1 MTYDLIKKKGIKTM
15 KKLFSKL
22 GSLLL
27 AAAIL
32 MSLVP
37 AALADN
43 VAVRAISARTI
54 TVNEI
59 AQGDTVKA
67 YRLVKYADTSYNSF
81 QFYSD
86 FGTFLDHFVSG
97 TANPMSKEAYLA
109 TMNAEGIA
117 TVLGAYAAAALA
129 GSHVDYTLP
138 TDTSEVVSATAGADE
153 KATLSLQPGYYL
165 LLVETKVN
173 NSKIYKAMS
182 VFMRVKGDDVR
193 VYAGGTDV
201 TDDPQMTA
209 KHANA
214 PAINKQVK
222 DESGVGATWK
232 SSAAANVGDDLEY
245 YVHLEI
251 PAYSGVHN
259 LPTLTLKDT
268 LTGGRYVAD
277 SVKVYK
283 GSITTATEVPNA
295 IKTSTVGSYE
305 NGTQELTFELD
316 YSKLTSSVGTVD
328 VYIVYHA
335 TLMPEAVS
343 ADKQVNPA
351 DPGNSTVFN
360 YAENS
365 AVLTYVTDLEP
376 SNVKTTD
383 PSATRVYTF
392 SLKLTKIDTEGD
404 ALSGA
409 GFTFYR
415 SEADLTNE
423 SATGIKFVKDGV
435 YYRPAT
441 ADEIAAGTGVVTE
454 VPADFLIKGLNVGV
468 YYMEETTVPGGYYAP
483 KGGFKVDLTGERTAD
498 AITGLLAN
506 GSTMTE
512 LNNSDRLLL
521 GGSALD
527 TANVNQLDVTLKNST
542 TPILPTTGGMGTA
555 LFTIGGVALMAA
567 AAAIVILR
575 RKRGE

>member
-86 FGTFLDHFVSG
+86 FGTFLDHFASS
-97 TANPMSKEAYLA
+97 TATPMTKEAYLA
-109 TMNAEGIA
+109 TMSAEGIA
-117 TVLGAYAAAALA
+117 NVLGGYASAALA
-129 GSHVDYTLP
+129 GHVGFTLP

-165 LLVETKVN
+165 LLVETTVN

-182 VFMRVKGDDVR
+182 VFMRVKGDDVH

-201 TDDPQMTA
+201 TLDPQMTA

-214 PAINKQVK
+214 PAIHKQVK

-251 PAYSGVHN
+251 PAYSGVQN

-268 LTGGRYVAD
+268 LSGAQYVPGSA
-277 SVKVYK
+277 KVYQTVNPVDK
-283 GSITTATEVPNA
+283 EIANA
-295 IKTSTVGSYE
+295 IKTPTVGNYE
-305 NGTQELTFELD
+305 NGTQTLTFELD

-343 ADKQVNPA
+343 ANKQVNPA

-392 SLKLTKIDTEGD
+392 SLRLTKIDTEGD

-423 SATGIKFVKDGV
+423 SAVGIKFVKDGG

-483 KGGFKVDLTGERTAD
+483 KGGFKVDLTGERTAE

>member
-1 MTYDLIKKKGIKTM
+1 M

-43 VAVRAISARTI
+43 VAVRAIGARTI

-67 YRLVKYADTSYNSF
+67 YRLVKYADASYNSF

-86 FGTFLDHFVSG
+86 FGTFLDHFATSAA
-97 TANPMSKEAYLA
+97 TPMTKEAYLA
-109 TMNAEGIA
+109 TMSAEGIA
-117 TVLGAYAAAALA
+117 NVLGTYAAAALA
-129 GSHVDYTLP
+129 GYPDYTLP
-138 TDTSEVVSATAGADE
+138 TDANEVVSATAGTDE

-182 VFMRVKGDDVR
+182 VFMRVKGDDVH

-201 TDDPQMTA
+201 TNDPQMTA

-214 PAINKQVK
+214 PAIHKQVK

-277 SVKVYK
+277 TVKVYK
-283 GSITTATEVPNA
+283 GSITTATEVPKA

-305 NGTQELTFELD
+305 NGTQTLTFELD
-316 YSKLTSSVGTVD
+316 YSELTSSVGTVD

-343 ADKQVNPA
+343 ADKQVNPG
-351 DPGNSTVFN
+351 DSTVFN

-365 AVLTYVTDLEP
+365 AVLTYATDLEP
-376 SNVKTTD
+376 DNFKTTD

-415 SEADLTNE
+415 SEADLTDE

-441 ADEIAAGTGVVTE
+441 ADEITAGTGVVTE

-483 KGGFKVDLTGERTAD
+483 KGGFKVDLTGERTAE

-506 GSTMTE
+506 GCAMTE
-512 LNNSDRLLL
+512 LNGSDRLLL

>member
-43 VAVRAISARTI
+43 VAVRAIGTRTI

-67 YRLVKYADTSYNSF
+67 YRLVKYADASYNSF
-81 QFYSD
+81 QFYDD
-86 FGTFLDHFVSG
+86 FGTFLGNFAGS
-97 TANPMSKEAYLA
+97 MSKEAYLA
-109 TMNAEGIA
+109 TMSAEGIA
-117 TVLGAYAAAALA
+117 NVLGTYAAAALA
-129 GSHVDYTLP
+129 GHAGYTLP
-138 TDTSEVVSATAGADE
+138 TDASEVVSAAAGADE

-165 LLVETKVN
+165 LLVETTVN

-182 VFMRVKGDDVR
+182 VFMRVKGDDVH

-201 TDDPQMTA
+201 TLDPQMTA

-214 PAINKQVK
+214 PAIHKQVK

-295 IKTSTVGSYE
+295 IKTSTVGNYE
-305 NGTQELTFELD
+305 NGTQTLTFELD
-316 YSKLTSSVGTVD
+316 YSELTSSVGTVD

-415 SEADLTNE
+415 SEADLTDE

-441 ADEIAAGTGVVTE
+441 ADEITAGTGVVTE

-483 KGGFKVDLTGERTAD
+483 KGGFKVDLTGERTAE

-506 GSTMTE
+506 SSTMTE

>member
-43 VAVRAISARTI
+43 VAVRAIGARTI

-67 YRLVKYADTSYNSF
+67 YRLVKYADASYNSF

-86 FGTFLDHFVSG
+86 FGTFLDHFASG
-97 TANPMSKEAYLA
+97 TATPMSKEAYLA
-109 TMNAEGIA
+109 TMSAEGIA
-117 TVLGAYAAAALA
+117 NVLGTYAAAALA
-129 GSHVDYTLP
+129 NYPGYSLP
-138 TDTSEVVSATAGADE
+138 KDAGEVVSAAAGADE

-165 LLVETKVN
+165 LLVETTVN

-182 VFMRVKGDDVR
+182 VFMRVKGDDVH

-214 PAINKQVK
+214 PAIHKQVK
-222 DESGVGATWK
+222 DKSGVGATWK

-295 IKTSTVGSYE
+295 IKTPTVGNYE

-316 YSKLTSSVGTVD
+316 YSELTSSVGTVD

-343 ADKQVNPA
+343 ADKQVNPG
-351 DPGNSTVFN
+351 DSTVFN

-365 AVLTYVTDLEP
+365 AVLTYATDLEP
-376 SNVKTTD
+376 DNFKITD

-392 SLKLTKIDTEGD
+392 SLKLTKIDTEG
-404 ALSGA
+404 ATLSGA

-423 SATGIKFVKDGV
+423 SATGIKFVKDGG

-506 GSTMTE
+506 GSAMTE

-521 GGSALD
+521 GGSLLD

>member
-67 YRLVKYADTSYNSF
+67 YRLVKYADASYNSF

-86 FGTFLDHFVSG
+86 FGTFLDHFASS
-97 TANPMSKEAYLA
+97 TATPMTKEAYLA
-109 TMNAEGIA
+109 TMSAEGIA
-117 TVLGAYAAAALA
+117 NVLGGYASAALA
-129 GSHVDYTLP
+129 GHVGYTLP
-138 TDTSEVVSATAGADE
+138 TDASEVVSATAGADE

-165 LLVETKVN
+165 LLVETTVN

-182 VFMRVKGDDVR
+182 VFMRVKGDDVH

-201 TDDPQMTA
+201 TLDPQMTA

-214 PAINKQVK
+214 PAIHKQVK

-268 LTGGRYVAD
+268 LSGAQYVPGSA
-277 SVKVYK
+277 KVYQTVNPVDK
-283 GSITTATEVPNA
+283 EIANA
-295 IKTSTVGSYE
+295 IKTSTVGNYE

-316 YSKLTSSVGTVD
+316 YSELTSSVGTVD

-423 SATGIKFVKDGV
+423 SAVGIKFVKDGG

-441 ADEIAAGTGVVTE
+441 ADEIAADTGVVTE

-483 KGGFKVDLTGERTAD
+483 KGGFKVDLTGERTAE

>member
-43 VAVRAISARTI
+43 VAVRAIGARTI

-67 YRLVKYADTSYNSF
+67 YRLVKYADASYNSF
-81 QFYSD
+81 QFYND
-86 FGTFLDHFVSG
+86 FGTFLDHFASG
-97 TANPMSKEAYLA
+97 TATPMTKEAYLA
-109 TMNAEGIA
+109 TMSAEGIA
-117 TVLGAYAAAALA
+117 NVLGGYASAALA
-129 GSHVDYTLP
+129 GHVGFTLP
-138 TDTSEVVSATAGADE
+138 TDASEVVSATAGADE

-165 LLVETKVN
+165 LLVETTVN

-182 VFMRVKGDDVR
+182 VFMRVKGDDVH

-201 TDDPQMTA
+201 TLDPQMTA

-232 SSAAANVGDDLEY
+232 SSAAANVGDKMEY

-251 PAYSGVHN
+251 PAYSGVQN

-268 LTGGRYVAD
+268 LSGAQYVPGSA
-277 SVKVYK
+277 KVYQTVNPVDK
-283 GSITTATEVPNA
+283 EIANA

-316 YSKLTSSVGTVD
+316 YSELTSSVGTVD

-376 SNVKTTD
+376 GNVKTTD

-423 SATGIKFVKDGV
+423 SAVGIKFVKDGG

-441 ADEIAAGTGVVTE
+441 ADEIAADTGVVTE

-483 KGGFKVDLTGERTAD
+483 KGGFKVDLTGERTAE

-506 GSTMTE
+506 SSTMTE
-512 LNNSDRLLL
+512 LNDSDRLLL
-521 GGSALD
+521 GGSVLD

>member
-37 AALADN
+37 VSLADN
-43 VAVRAISARTI
+43 VAVRAIGPHTI

-67 YRLVKYADTSYNSF
+67 YRLVKYADASYNSF
-81 QFYSD
+81 QFYND
-86 FGTFLDHFVSG
+86 FGTFLDHFATSAA
-97 TANPMSKEAYLA
+97 TPMTKEAYLA
-109 TMNAEGIA
+109 TMSAEGIA
-117 TVLGAYAAAALA
+117 NVLGTYAAAALA
-129 GSHVDYTLP
+129 GYPNYTLP
-138 TDTSEVVSATAGADE
+138 TDANEVVSATAGTDE

-201 TDDPQMTA
+201 TLDPQMTA

-214 PAINKQVK
+214 PAIHKQVK

-277 SVKVYK
+277 TVKVYK
-283 GSITTATEVPNA
+283 GSITTATEVPGA
-295 IKTSTVGSYE
+295 IKTSTVGNYE

-316 YSKLTSSVGTVD
+316 YSELTSSVGTVD

-343 ADKQVNPA
+343 ADKQVNPG
-351 DPGNSTVFN
+351 DSTVFN

-365 AVLTYVTDLEP
+365 AVLTYATDLEP
-376 SNVKTTD
+376 DNFKTTD

-415 SEADLTNE
+415 SEADLTDE
-423 SATGIKFVKDGV
+423 SATGIKFVKDGD

-441 ADEIAAGTGVVTE
+441 ADEIAADTGVVTE

-512 LNNSDRLLL
+512 LNDSDRLLL

>member
-67 YRLVKYADTSYNSF
+67 YRLVKYADASYNSF
-81 QFYSD
+81 QFYDD
-86 FGTFLDHFVSG
+86 FGTFLGKFAGSM
-97 TANPMSKEAYLA
+97 TKEAYLA
-109 TMNAEGIA
+109 TMSAEGIA
-117 TVLGAYAAAALA
+117 NVLGAYAAAALA
-129 GSHVDYTLP
+129 GHVGYTLP
-138 TDTSEVVSATAGADE
+138 TDASEVVSATAGADE

-165 LLVETKVN
+165 LLVETTVN

-182 VFMRVKGDDVR
+182 VFMRVKGDDVH

-201 TDDPQMTA
+201 TLDPQMTA

-268 LTGGRYVAD
+268 LSGAQYVPGSA
-277 SVKVYK
+277 KVYQTVNPVDK
-283 GSITTATEVPNA
+283 EIANA
-295 IKTSTVGSYE
+295 IKTSTVGNYE
-305 NGTQELTFELD
+305 NGTQTLTFELD
-316 YSKLTSSVGTVD
+316 YSELTSSVGTVD

-423 SATGIKFVKDGV
+423 SAVGIKFVKDRG

-441 ADEIAAGTGVVTE
+441 ADEIAADTGVVTE

-483 KGGFKVDLTGERTAD
+483 KGGFKVDLTGERTAE

-512 LNNSDRLLL
+512 LNDSDRLLL
-521 GGSALD
+521 GGSVLD
-527 TANVNQLDVTLKNST
+527 TANVNQLDVTLKNGT

>member
-67 YRLVKYADTSYNSF
+67 YRLVKYADASYNSF

-86 FGTFLDHFVSG
+86 FGTFLDHFASS
-97 TANPMSKEAYLA
+97 TATPMTKEAYLA
-109 TMNAEGIA
+109 TMSAEGIA

-129 GSHVDYTLP
+129 GHEGYTLP
-138 TDTSEVVSATAGADE
+138 TDPSEVVSATAGADE

-165 LLVETKVN
+165 LLVETTVN

-201 TDDPQMTA
+201 TLDPQMTA

-214 PAINKQVK
+214 PAIHKQVK

-268 LTGGRYVAD
+268 LSGAQYVPGSA
-277 SVKVYK
+277 KVYQTVNPVDK
-283 GSITTATEVPNA
+283 EIANA
-295 IKTSTVGSYE
+295 IKTSTVGNYE

-328 VYIVYHA
+328 VYIVYRA

-376 SNVKTTD
+376 GNAKTTD

-423 SATGIKFVKDGV
+423 SAVGIKFVKDGG

-441 ADEIAAGTGVVTE
+441 ADEIAADTGVVTE

-512 LNNSDRLLL
+512 LNDSDRLLL

>member
-67 YRLVKYADTSYNSF
+67 YRLVKYADASYNSF

-86 FGTFLDHFVSG
+86 FGTFLDHFASS
-97 TANPMSKEAYLA
+97 TATPMTKEAYLA
-109 TMNAEGIA
+109 TMSAEGIA
-117 TVLGAYAAAALA
+117 NVLGGYASAALA
-129 GSHVDYTLP
+129 GHVGFTLP

-165 LLVETKVN
+165 LLVETTVN

-182 VFMRVKGDDVR
+182 VFMRVKGDDVH

-201 TDDPQMTA
+201 TLDPQMTA

-214 PAINKQVK
+214 PAIHKQVK

-251 PAYSGVHN
+251 PAYSGVQN

-268 LTGGRYVAD
+268 LSGAQYVPGSA
-277 SVKVYK
+277 KVYQTVNPVDK
-283 GSITTATEVPNA
+283 EIANA
-295 IKTSTVGSYE
+295 IKTSTVGNYE

-316 YSKLTSSVGTVD
+316 YSELTSSVGTVD

-423 SATGIKFVKDGV
+423 SAVGIKFVKDGG

-483 KGGFKVDLTGERTAD
+483 KGGFKVDLTGERTAE

-521 GGSALD
+521 GGSVLD

>member
-67 YRLVKYADTSYNSF
+67 YRLVKYADASYNSF
-81 QFYSD
+81 QFYDD
-86 FGTFLDHFVSG
+86 FGTFLGKFAGSM
-97 TANPMSKEAYLA
+97 TKEAYLA
-109 TMNAEGIA
+109 TMSAEGIA
-117 TVLGAYAAAALA
+117 NVLGAYAAAALA
-129 GSHVDYTLP
+129 GHVGYTLP
-138 TDTSEVVSATAGADE
+138 TDASEVVSATAGADE

-165 LLVETKVN
+165 LLVETTVN

-182 VFMRVKGDDVR
+182 VFMRVKGDDVH

-201 TDDPQMTA
+201 TLDPQMTA

-222 DESGVGATWK
+222 DKSGVGATWK

-268 LTGGRYVAD
+268 LSGAQYVPGSA
-277 SVKVYK
+277 KVYQTVNPVDK
-283 GSITTATEVPNA
+283 EIANA
-295 IKTSTVGSYE
+295 IKTSTVGNYE
-305 NGTQELTFELD
+305 NGTQTLTFELD
-316 YSKLTSSVGTVD
+316 YSELTSSVGTVD

-335 TLMPEAVS
+335 ILMPEAVS

-423 SATGIKFVKDGV
+423 SAVGIKFVKDGG

-441 ADEIAAGTGVVTE
+441 ADEIAADTGVVTE

-483 KGGFKVDLTGERTAD
+483 KGGFKVDLTGERTTE

-506 GSTMTE
+506 GSTMAE
-512 LNNSDRLLL
+512 LNDSDRLLL
-521 GGSALD
+521 GGSVLD

>member
-43 VAVRAISARTI
+43 VAVRAIGAHAI

-67 YRLVKYADTSYNSF
+67 YRLVKYADASYNSF
-81 QFYSD
+81 QFYD
-86 FGTFLDHFVSG
+86 DVGTFLGNFAGSM
-97 TANPMSKEAYLA
+97 TKEAYLA
-109 TMNAEGIA
+109 TMTAEGIA
-117 TVLGAYAAAALA
+117 NVLGAYAAAALA
-129 GSHVDYTLP
+129 GHVGYTLP
-138 TDTSEVVSATAGADE
+138 TDASEVVSATAGVDE

-165 LLVETKVN
+165 LLVETTVN

-201 TDDPQMTA
+201 TLDPQMTA

-214 PAINKQVK
+214 PAIHKQVK

-283 GSITTATEVPNA
+283 GSITTATEVPGA
-295 IKTSTVGSYE
+295 IKTSTVGNYE
-305 NGTQELTFELD
+305 NGTQTLTFELD
-316 YSKLTSSVGTVD
+316 YSELTSSVGTVD

-343 ADKQVNPA
+343 ADKQVNPG
-351 DPGNSTVFN
+351 DSTVFN

-365 AVLTYVTDLEP
+365 AVLTYATDLEP
-376 SNVKTTD
+376 DNFKTTD

-415 SEADLTNE
+415 SEADLTDE
-423 SATGIKFVKDGV
+423 SATGIKFVKDGD

-441 ADEIAAGTGVVTE
+441 ADEIAADTGVVTE

-512 LNNSDRLLL
+512 LNDSDRLLL

>member
-43 VAVRAISARTI
+43 VAVRAIGPHTI

-81 QFYSD
+81 QFYPD
-86 FGTFLDHFVSG
+86 FGTFLDNFAG
-97 TANPMSKEAYLA
+97 NMTKEAYLA
-109 TMNAEGIA
+109 TMSAEGIA
-117 TVLGAYAAAALA
+117 NVLGGYASAALA
-129 GSHVDYTLP
+129 GHVGYTLP
-138 TDTSEVVSATAGADE
+138 TDASEVVSATAGADE

-165 LLVETKVN
+165 LLVETTVN

-182 VFMRVKGDDVR
+182 VFMRVKGDDVH

-201 TDDPQMTA
+201 TLDPQMTA

-268 LTGGRYVAD
+268 LSGAQYVPGSA
-277 SVKVYK
+277 KVYQTVNPVDK
-283 GSITTATEVPNA
+283 EIANA
-295 IKTSTVGSYE
+295 IKTSTVGNYE
-305 NGTQELTFELD
+305 NGTQTLTFELD

-343 ADKQVNPA
+343 ADNQVNPA

-376 SNVKTTD
+376 GNAKTTD

-404 ALSGA
+404 PLSGA

-423 SATGIKFVKDGV
+423 SATGIKFVKDGG

-483 KGGFKVDLTGERTAD
+483 KGGFKVDLTGERTAE

-506 GSTMTE
+506 GCAMTE
-512 LNNSDRLLL
+512 LNGSDRLLL

>member
-67 YRLVKYADTSYNSF
+67 YRLVKYADASYNSF

-86 FGTFLDHFVSG
+86 FGAFLDHFASG
-97 TANPMSKEAYLA
+97 TATPMSKEAYLA
-109 TMNAEGIA
+109 TMSAEGIA
-117 TVLGAYAAAALA
+117 NVLGTYAAAALA
-129 GSHVDYTLP
+129 GHSGYTLP
-138 TDTSEVVSATAGADE
+138 TDASEVVSATAGADE

-165 LLVETKVN
+165 LLVETTVN

-182 VFMRVKGDDVR
+182 VFMRVKGDDVH

-201 TDDPQMTA
+201 TLDPQMTA

-268 LTGGRYVAD
+268 LSGAQYVPGSA
-277 SVKVYK
+277 KVYQTVNPVDK
-283 GSITTATEVPNA
+283 EIANA
-295 IKTSTVGSYE
+295 IKTSTVGNYE

-316 YSKLTSSVGTVD
+316 YSELTSSVGTVD

-423 SATGIKFVKDGV
+423 SAVGIKFVKDGG

-441 ADEIAAGTGVVTE
+441 ADEIAADTGVVTE

-483 KGGFKVDLTGERTAD
+483 KGGFKVDLTGERTAE

>member
-1 MTYDLIKKKGIKTM
+1 M

-43 VAVRAISARTI
+43 VAVRAIGARTI

-67 YRLVKYADTSYNSF
+67 YRLVKYADASYNSF

-86 FGTFLDHFVSG
+86 FGTFLDHFATSAA
-97 TANPMSKEAYLA
+97 TPMTKEAYLA
-109 TMNAEGIA
+109 TMSAEGIA
-117 TVLGAYAAAALA
+117 NVLGTYAAAALA
-129 GSHVDYTLP
+129 GYPNYTLP
-138 TDTSEVVSATAGADE
+138 TDANEVVSATAGTDE

-165 LLVETKVN
+165 LLVETTVN

-201 TDDPQMTA
+201 TLNPQMTA

-214 PAINKQVK
+214 PAIHKQVK

-295 IKTSTVGSYE
+295 IKTPTVGNYE

-316 YSKLTSSVGTVD
+316 YSELTSSVGTVD

-343 ADKQVNPA
+343 ADKQVNPG
-351 DPGNSTVFN
+351 DSTVFN

-365 AVLTYVTDLEP
+365 AVLTYATDLEP
-376 SNVKTTD
+376 DNFKITD

-392 SLKLTKIDTEGD
+392 SLKLTKIDTEGA

-423 SATGIKFVKDGV
+423 SAAGIKFVKDGG

-441 ADEIAAGTGVVTE
+441 ADEIAADTGVVTE

-483 KGGFKVDLTGERTAD
+483 KGGFKVDLTGERTAE

-512 LNNSDRLLL
+512 LNDSDRLLL